1 MVCQNCHSHDVIK
14 VQDQFFCVNCGNL
27 VAPPQPKAKEPIP
40 VVVPAIDGLPEG
52 VTILPVGDMVTAVVA
67 GKPVKRK
74 RPGRPKA
81 TRLDQPVTSG
91 GMRDISAGFAPVLSP
106 DISEAKPASEA
117 PEIAPVSVPQTVQAS
132 PSPASGP
139 HGSRR
144 LSDIAPARH
153 AAPAPKVEQSTNKE
167 HPPQP
172 MVFGDLISSSLRG
185 RFNPTHFCLAL
196 LPAILLAFVGG
207 FIVLALAGDYTNVG
221 RLVPQRLLLPV
232 GGELLI
238 IAALYYVSRSFMH
251 GAIVYGAARR
261 ADHRPTTVARWMDMS
276 ARSFGAR
283 LRLDVLNGLAQL
295 AVLALAGSL
304 VVTGGILWPV
314 PAWFQLGLL
323 FVAFFALMYLLA
335 GLMLS
340 QGLGHVAVTLS
351 TMNARQAFGLGWLFF
366 RHHFE
371 LIGLKLLT
379 FAVEL
384 LLLVPV
390 AAAVAALIVL
400 VPGNQTWLVVAGL
413 VVGVTVAGAST
424 GAASALWWQETYRR
438 LVRADRLTEAVALLT
453 GRKLASSTGSSAN
466 WIAALMLSL
475 AVLAAVWPWLPL
487 PTL

>member
-27 VAPPQPKAKEPIP
+27 VALPQPKAKEPIP
-40 VVVPAIDGLPEG
+40 VVVPEVEGLPEG
-52 VTILPVGDMVTAVVA
+52 VTILPMGDMVAAVVA

-81 TRLDQPVTSG
+81 TRLDQPVASG
-91 GMRDISAGFAPVLSP
+91 GMRDISAGLEPLLSP
-106 DISEAKPASEA
+106 DSPEAEPTSEMAKVGA
-117 PEIAPVSVPQTVQAS
+117 VSVPQAVAPT
-132 PSPASGP
+132 PSVSGP

-144 LSDIAPARH
+144 LNDIAPTRH
-153 AAPAPKVEQSTNKE
+153 KAPAPKIEQPANKE
-167 HPPQP
+167 HQPQG

-207 FIVLALAGDYTNVG
+207 FVVLALAGDYANVG
-221 RLVPQRLLLPV
+221 RLVPQRLFLPV

-238 IAALYYVSRSFMH
+238 ISALYYVSRSFMH

-261 ADHRPTTVARWMDMS
+261 ADHRPASVARWIDMS
-276 ARSFGAR
+276 ARSFGSR
-283 LRLDVLNGLAQL
+283 LRLDVLNGLAQM
-295 AVLALAGSL
+295 AVLALVGSL

-314 PAWFQLGLL
+314 PAWLQLGLL

-335 GLMLS
+335 GLMLA

-351 TMNARQAFGLGWLFF
+351 TMSARQAFGLGWLFF

-384 LLLVPV
+384 ILLVPV

-400 VPGNQTWLVVAGL
+400 VPGNQTWLVVTGL
-413 VVGVTVAGAST
+413 IIGVTIAGAST

-438 LVRADRLTEAVALLT
+438 LVHTDRLTEAVTLLT
-453 GRKLASSTGSSAN
+453 GRKLTSSTGRTAN
-466 WIAALMLSL
+466 WIAIIMLSL
-475 AVLAAVWPWLPL
+475 AALAAVWPWLPL